1 MLIKNS
7 FNPRRPTRETISVAC
22 TAKKTAIE
30 RADPHAVSKELGKLL
45 CAATVSLDFCQRL
58 LTAPNQALD
67 DGYNGESFKLTP
79 QERAVVLSLEAS
91 SLADFARQLLNQL
104 GTNPYTQENGL
115 YHDAMYR
122 AVPGGD

>member
-7 FNPRRPTRETISVAC
+7 FNPRRPSPETLAVANV
-22 TAKKTAIE
+22 AKKTAME
-30 RADPHAVSKELGKLL
+30 RTSSHAVSKELGKLL

-58 LTAPNQALD
+58 LTSPNQALD

-91 SLADFARQLLNQL
+91 SLADFARQLLDRL
-104 GTNPYTQENGL
+104 GSNPYTQENGL

-122 AVPGGD
+122 AVPSGD